1 MKKYFPQLPKSKSSL
16 ASHNQ
21 SNQEEN
27 ANQSEV
33 ALHSSQMTSY
43 QVKHKYTFLLTSS
56 IDVVRLLIN
65 QGITFV
71 GPDES
76 KSSLD
81 KGNFLEILSWYA
93 KRCDSIH
100 DFVLGHAQQKD
111 LMISPMILKG
121 IVTACKIETTKAI
134 IEELNGD
141 YFALLVDVSHM
152 EQMTIIL

>member
-1 MKKYFPQLPKSKSSL
+1 MKRYFPQLPKSSL

-65 QGITFV
+65 QGITF
-71 GPDES
+71 GGHDES
-76 KSSLD
+76 ESSLD
-81 KGNFLEILSWYA
+81 NGNFLEILSWYA
-93 KRCDSIH
+93 KRCDNIH
-100 DFVLGHAQQKD
+100 DFVL
-111 LMISPMILKG
+111 
-121 IVTACKIETTKAI
+121 
-134 IEELNGD
+134 
-141 YFALLVDVSHM
+141 
-152 EQMTIIL
+152 EQA